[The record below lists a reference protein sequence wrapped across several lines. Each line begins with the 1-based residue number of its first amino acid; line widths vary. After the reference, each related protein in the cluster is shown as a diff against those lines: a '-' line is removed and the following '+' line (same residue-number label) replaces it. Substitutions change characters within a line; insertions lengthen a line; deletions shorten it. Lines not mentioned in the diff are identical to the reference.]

1 MVCCAVKKNGGPIK
15 GELAVRV
22 GYHRALDTSEKVLR
36 VFAPFSRSA
45 ALWRDF
51 AAMMADT
58 ERRDLECLSGEPE
71 GTVRLRR
78 ALAGRLLRVRPRAA
92 GRVHRRLSRARPGP
106 YTDLVAGWIAGVL
119 EDDATL

>member
-22 GYHRALDTSEKVLR
+22 GFHRALDTGERVLS
-36 VFAPFSRSA
+36 VLAPFSRSA

-51 AAMMADT
+51 AAMMADS
-58 ERRDLECLSGEPE
+58 ERRDLDCLDSDPE
-71 GTVRLRR
+71 GTLRLRR
-78 ALAGRLLRVRPRAA
+78 AVTGRLLRVRPRTA
-92 GRVHRRLSRARPGP
+92 GTIYRRLGRAKPGP